1 MERKTRGKYGSKCC
15 QEMEDEGQAVID
27 CDSDVSQEARW
38 ILGFVE
44 IGNWGKVKVQA
55 SHRANHTP
63 TLHESHTKD
72 LGIKLWFL
80 RIFH

>member
-1 MERKTRGKYGSKCC
+1 
-15 QEMEDEGQAVID
+15 MEDEGQAVID

-55 SHRANHTP
+55 SHP
-63 TLHESHTKD
+63 GESHA
-72 LGIKLWFL
+72 
-80 RIFH
+80 HSS